1 MGNCISIALK
11 HIYFLHHSRWNLSNE
26 KHTKMFWLVA
36 RVVARV
42 FLLGAKAV
50 ARVRNHVKLN
60 SNCTLAIY
68 CLKLVVFNF
77 ASWSSGAGSLLHYS
91 GCMLL
96 LLGAFCF
103 QLLPPA
109 YPLFPG
115 GQELAASA

>member
-1 MGNCISIALK
+1 
-11 HIYFLHHSRWNLSNE
+11 
-26 KHTKMFWLVA
+26 MFWLVA

-77 ASWSSGAGSLLHYS
+77 ASGSSGAGSLLHYS
-91 GCMLL
+91 GCILL
-96 LLGAFCF
+96 LLGTFCF
-103 QLLPPA
+103 QLLCTGLPTVSEGTRVSR
-109 YPLFPG
+109 L
-115 GQELAASA
+115 